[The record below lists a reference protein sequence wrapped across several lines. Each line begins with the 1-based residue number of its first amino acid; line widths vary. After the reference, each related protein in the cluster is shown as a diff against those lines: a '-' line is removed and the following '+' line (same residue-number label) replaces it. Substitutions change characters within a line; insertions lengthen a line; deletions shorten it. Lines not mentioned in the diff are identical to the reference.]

1 MTTAH
6 PDLTI
11 LPPPAPPPR
20 GPGGVRAVQQVN
32 VFLLRAGRWVLNSG
46 LLLIGD
52 TVALYAALHAASHL
66 RTFFKGAPHFSEWN
80 WFLLA
85 AWFVGSLAVRLAPG
99 WGLGPVEELRRI
111 ALLLTGVF
119 AATTTALFFAKS
131 STDASR
137 LTLLLAYVLSIP
149 LIPFVRI
156 QCKRLLIRT
165 NLWGMPSVIYGDI
178 ASARTIIEALRS
190 NPGLGYVP
198 IAVFDDTLVHVG
210 ETVLDVPVVNE
221 PQDAQHSAN
230 VVIFATQGLSRHRM
244 VEIIEGPLSSFRHL
258 VLIPD
263 LVEAPSLWVKPR
275 DLGGVLGLEI
285 SSNLLDYW
293 ARLLK
298 RTVETTLVL
307 LTLPFW
313 FPFSLLIAIA
323 VWVQD
328 RKNPLFTQER
338 VGQNGRIFKMW
349 KFRTMYTNAQEILEA
364 RLEEDAM
371 LREEWSR
378 DFKLRSDPRVT
389 PVGRLLRKTSLD
401 ELPQLYN
408 VLANTMSLVGPR
420 PLPDY
425 HDRELPERIRR
436 LRQRVKPGMTGLWQV
451 SGRSEAGNSGL
462 MKWDSYYVRNWSL
475 WLDIVILV
483 RTIRVVITGKGAY

>member
-1 MTTAH
+1 M
-6 PDLTI
+6 PE
-11 LPPPAPPPR
+11 PPSQP
-20 GPGGVRAVQQVN
+20 PGGVRAVQMVN

-46 LLLIGD
+46 LLLLGD
-52 TVALYAALHAASHL
+52 ALALFAALHAAGHL
-66 RTFFKGAPHFSEWN
+66 RTLFKGAPHFSEWN
-80 WFLLA
+80 WFLLV
-85 AWFVGSLAVRLAPG
+85 AWFVGSLGVRLAPG

-111 ALLLTGVF
+111 VLLLTGVF

-137 LTLLLAYVLSIP
+137 FTLFIAYVLSIA
-149 LIPFVRI
+149 LIPFFRI
-156 QCKRLLIRT
+156 QCKRLLIKT
-165 NLWGMPSVIYGDI
+165 NLWGMPSVIYGDMT
-178 ASARTIIEALRS
+178 SARTIVEALRS

-198 IAVFDDTLVHVG
+198 VAVYDDTLVHVG
-210 ETVLDVPVVNE
+210 ETIMDVPVVSE
-221 PQDAQHSAN
+221 PQDAQHSAG

-298 RTVETTLVL
+298 RTVETILVL
-307 LTLPFW
+307 LTLPLW
-313 FPFSLLIAIA
+313 LPFSLLLAFA

-328 RKNPLFTQER
+328 RRNPLFTQER
-338 VGQNGRIFKMW
+338 VGQNGRLFLMI
-349 KFRTMYTNAQEILEA
+349 KFRTMYTDAEEILAA
-364 RLEEDAM
+364 RLEEDPL

-378 DFKLRSDPRVT
+378 HFKLRRDPRIT

-401 ELPQLYN
+401 ELPQLFN

-425 HDRELPERIRR
+425 HDRELPDRIRR

-483 RTIRVVITGKGAY
+483 RTIRVVLTGKGAY